1 MANIRD
7 IQFEDSEG
15 NKTSLNQITDEK
27 IVVVNVASAC
37 GLTRHYSGLQ
47 ELADSGHQVVAFP
60 CNQFGGQEPGT
71 IQEICEFA
79 SSKYSVT
86 FPIMAKIEVNG
97 DSQIPLYTELN
108 KATDSEGHSGE
119 IRWNFEK
126 FIVDADGN
134 VSRFAPATSPSDL
147 PL

>member
-47 ELADSGHQVVAFP
+47 ELADNGHQVVAFP
-60 CNQFGGQEPGT
+60 CNQFG
-71 IQEICEFA
+71 
-79 SSKYSVT
+79 
-86 FPIMAKIEVNG
+86 AKSQAQFRRFVN
-97 DSQIPLYTELN
+97 LHLLN
-108 KATDSEGHSGE
+108 
-119 IRWNFEK
+119 I
-126 FIVDADGN
+126 
-134 VSRFAPATSPSDL
+134 L
-147 PL
+147 